1 MISVTSFQWV
11 PPFAQGLVK
20 DLRVRWALEE
30 AGVAYLN
37 PQIDFPDQ
45 PTAVWRARQPFGQV
59 PIIEDDGL
67 THFESGAI
75 LLHIG
80 EQSEAL
86 LPSDRVGRARA
97 TAWVFAALNSVEF
110 LVQQLADIDLFCA
123 EEDWA
128 KARRPAVEER
138 VRIRLADLATWLG
151 DRDYLEGRFTVGDLM
166 MTTVLRILRHTELV
180 AEQPRLAG
188 YMERC
193 TTRPAFQRAF
203 RAHMDSF
210 EVR

>member
-30 AGVAYLN
+30 AGLAYQN
-37 PQIDFPDQ
+37 PRIDFPDQ
-45 PTAVWRARQPFGQV
+45 PTAAWRARQPFGQV
-59 PIIEDDGL
+59 PVMEDGDL
-67 THFESGAI
+67 VLFESGAI
-75 LLHIG
+75 LLHIA

-86 LPSDRVGRARA
+86 LPSDRIGRARA
-97 TAWVFAALNSVEF
+97 TAWLFAAQNSVEF
-110 LVQQLADIDLFCA
+110 LIQQLADIDLFCA

-128 KARRPAVEER
+128 KARRPAVEDR
-138 VRIRLADLATWLG
+138 VRIRLADLAVWLD
-151 DRDYLEGRFTVGDLM
+151 DREYLEDRFTVGDLM
-166 MTTVLRILRHTELV
+166 MTTVLRILRHTALV
-180 AEQPRLAG
+180 AEQPRLAA

-193 TTRPAFQRAF
+193 TARPAFQRAF
-203 RAHMDSF
+203 KAHMGSF